1 MSFTR
6 KHLLGLEDLRNEE
19 ILEILDTARSFR
31 QVLDRSIK
39 KVPALQGVTACN
51 AFFEASTRTRLS
63 FELAE
68 KRLSADSI
76 NFASAG
82 SSVSKG
88 ETLRDTMLNIQAMRV
103 DIVVMRHSSSGAAL
117 FLSRNIDAHVINAGD
132 GFHEHPTQGLLDM
145 FTMREEIGDLKGLKV
160 TIVGDIAHS
169 RVARSNLWGLRA
181 AGAQVTVVG
190 PTTLMPMEIERTGV
204 RVCHRLEEALEG
216 AQVVNVLR
224 LQLERMTSGY
234 LPSLREYA
242 RIWGITRERLALCDS
257 GVRVMHP
264 GPMNRGVEIASDL
277 ADGPESLILDQ
288 VTNGVAVRMAVLY
301 LVRGGSRANGEEA
314 VGVPQGGNQS

>member
-1 MSFTR
+1 MSFKR
-6 KHLLGLEDLRNEE
+6 KHLLGLEDLRREE
-19 ILEILDTARSFR
+19 IIEILDTARSFR
-31 QVLDRSIK
+31 QVLDRPIK
-39 KVPALQGVTACN
+39 RVPALQGVTACN
-51 AFFEASTRTRLS
+51 AFFEPSTRTRLS

-103 DIVVMRHSSSGAAL
+103 DVVVMRHASSGAPH
-117 FLSRNIDAHVINAGD
+117 FLARNIDAHVINAGD
-132 GFHEHPTQGLLDM
+132 GFHAHPTQGLLDIY
-145 FTMREEIGDLKGLKV
+145 TMREEVGRLDGLKV

-169 RVARSNLWGLRA
+169 RVARSNLWGLKA
-181 AGAQVTVVG
+181 VGAHVTLVG
-190 PTTLMPMEIERTGV
+190 PTTLMPPEIERTGA

-216 AQVVNVLR
+216 ADVVNVLR

-242 RIWGITRERLALCDS
+242 RIWGITRERLALCAPN
-257 GVRVMHP
+257 VRVMHP

-301 LVRGGSRANGEEA
+301 LVRGGAGKNGEDA
-314 VGVPQGGNQS
+314 VSSPQGGNQA